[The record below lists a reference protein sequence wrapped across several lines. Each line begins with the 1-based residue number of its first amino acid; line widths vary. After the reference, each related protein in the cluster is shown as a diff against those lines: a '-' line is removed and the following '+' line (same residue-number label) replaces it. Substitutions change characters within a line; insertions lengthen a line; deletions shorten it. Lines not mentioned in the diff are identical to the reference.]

1 MKEQITINF
10 TFFLIEK
17 NNNPAKPAKSKMI
30 DAANVDIIIIKEI
43 EIHITYK
50 NILNSHFCRDATAI
64 KQGIETAKDI
74 KNPQEPNHVISPV
87 PKS

>member
-1 MKEQITINF
+1 
-10 TFFLIEK
+10 
-17 NNNPAKPAKSKMI
+17 MI

-74 KNPQEPNHVISPV
+74 KIPRSQTMLFHQYQSHKVWL
-87 PKS
+87 